1 MVYGELEQMSDLEY
15 KVLFPKEPSEVHF
28 MKNTLSFGIEHLK
41 SRLPCSVYFI
51 LHLYDE
57 NNEEIGHEIVHIIDH
72 EEIVEIEPVYEF
84 KSRWIVDNT
93 YSTYFETFN
102 INQEFVDRSVKYQIE
117 LRFDGVTS
125 ENPCYFNGLM
135 FNEGEWDGYHKPYE
149 MRDKVVIGFQ
159 NTGYVNLYDDD
170 NETFLQVIR
179 PNQDGFNTSELT
191 GSGCT
196 VLAPHIPSEPSVDDP
211 LNLYLEFINQTEQR
225 IDVLR

>member
-41 SRLPCSVYFI
+41 SRLPSAVYFI

-72 EEIVEIEPVYEF
+72 EEIVELEPVYEF

-93 YSTYFETFN
+93 YSTYYETFN

-149 MRDKVVIGFQ
+149 TKDKVVIGFQ
-159 NTGYVNLYDDD
+159 NTGYVNLYNDEE
-170 NETFLQVIR
+170 NTYLQVMR
-179 PNQDGFNTSELT
+179 PNKNKFNTRKLT
-191 GSGCT
+191 KSGCT
-196 VLAPHIPSEPSVDDP
+196 VLAPHIPSESSVDEP